1 MNDEAEMQNKNNQM
15 KARHKIEFRKKPQI
29 IIATISVIPGDQDE
43 EFGDAEGQEINKD
56 PIIGGA
62 DDVYRENPTDDLR
75 DSDLVD
81 AEPLQEDTNYTADTD
96 EQTDKNQETEEFDTP
111 SDSEEENLNISN
123 LEDNEDITG
132 GD

>member
-15 KARHKIEFRKKPQI
+15 KARHKIDFRKKPQI
-29 IIATISVIPGDQDE
+29 IIVTISVIPGEQDE
-43 EFGDAEGQEINKD
+43 EFGDTEGQEINRD

>member
-1 MNDEAEMQNKNNQM
+1 M
-15 KARHKIEFRKKPQI
+15 KARYKIDFRKKPQI
-29 IIATISVIPGDQDE
+29 IIATISVIPVDQDE
-43 EFGDAEGQEINKD
+43 EFGDAEGQESNKD

-96 EQTDKNQETEEFDTP
+96 EQTDKNQEAGEFDTP